1 MTKANKFTF
10 SENTIQEISTFVE
23 EFAAIEKTTHEQFL
37 KAFTKGLHLKGRNV
51 YHMARSEMEDQDV
64 SLSDNTIWAGTALE
78 GKAKADYRSF
88 LALDYK
94 EGKAFEKFII
104 DEEITSWNAAL
115 TAWKRANKAT
125 DKAPKSWQ
133 DLLTA
138 LIATHSTAQE
148 NPCTPRLAADVCVRL
163 AEEAEAQDVAL
174 AKAA

>member
-1 MTKANKFTF
+1 MTKSNKFSF
-10 SENTIQEISTFVE
+10 SENTIQEIGTFVAQ
-23 EFAAIEKTTHEQFL
+23 FAAIEKTTHGQFL
-37 KAFTKGLHLKGRNV
+37 EAFTKGIHLKGRKV
-51 YHMARSEMEDQDV
+51 YGMARSEMEDSDV
-64 SLSDNTIWAGTALE
+64 SLSDNTIWANTALE

-104 DEEITSWNAAL
+104 EQEITSWNAAL

-133 DLLTA
+133 DLIIA
-138 LIATHSTAQE
+138 LIATHSTAKE
-148 NPCTPRLAADVCVRL
+148 NPCTPRLAANLCVLL
-163 AEEAEAQDVAL
+163 AEEEEAQDVAL